1 MNILKELPIEVK
13 NRITSKAYKAW
24 AESNTKKNVDALVND
39 FPNTMAATK
48 HRELIKADLVEM
60 YEKLSSEAY
69 FQRERDNA
77 ALAEYTEASDVRY
90 NAIMR
95 ENALL
100 LTKIQNMSAPKK

>member
-24 AESNTKKNVDALVND
+24 GESKQNKKA
-39 FPNTMAATK
+39 F
-48 HRELIKADLVEM
+48 VEM

-69 FQRERDNA
+69 FQRERDKA
-77 ALAEYTEASDVRY
+77 ALAEYTEAADVRY

-95 ENALL
+95 ENERL
-100 LTKIQNMSAPKK
+100 LTKIQNLQAPCKK